1 MFTRKFVITA
11 LKITCFGDSNVKR
24 HQDLLENG
32 ILSKNETTF
41 VLTYTI
47 DSLKENLFC
56 ITGEEDYIIIHILT
70 NDIKYICHNQ
80 PWKSVSERK
89 NDLNY
94 LAYNFAIMIRKL
106 IAKYPTMKIII
117 SMILPRF
124 DEKDLLEMFS
134 NGKKRNFYGNEI
146 INDELSKQLLE
157 VENVIMIENGDI
169 EEMDFVEDKFHLS
182 KGGFEKMCM
191 KWRTEI
197 GTKYLFS
204 KL

>member
-1 MFTRKFVITA
+1 M
-11 LKITCFGDSNVKR
+11 
-24 HQDLLENG
+24 QYG
-32 ILSKNETTF
+32 ILSESTYI
-41 VLTYTI
+41 LTYNI
-47 DSLKENLFC
+47 DELKESLFE
-56 ITGEEDYIIIHILT
+56 IGEENLVIIHIMT
-70 NDIKYICHNQ
+70 NDVKYICHDQ
-80 PWKSVSERK
+80 FWKSDSEK
-89 NDLNY
+89 EADLIC
-94 LAYNFAIMIRKL
+94 LAHDFVNMIKQFVVQ
-106 IAKYPTMKIII
+106 YPDLKIII
-117 SMILPRF
+117 SMVLPRF